1 MNYYTLLHALYT
13 YLPLQRHKDESFWS
27 FISLL
32 ILEQIVKNVND
43 RLLKEAHIYFIS
55 FFFFTPT

>member
-43 RLLKEAHIYFIS
+43 RLLKEAHIYFIL
-55 FFFFTPT
+55 F